1 MQKLALEY
9 LLETRARVPD
19 KTAVID
25 GERSITFHELWRQ
38 SVWLGKRISAM
49 AACRNSTIVIDIDK
63 SIDAVIAILAVQ
75 FSGNIYVPFDSASPP
90 QRRQRMLETLGE
102 ARILTVA
109 DSGFLLD
116 GAPLDPFAAVDDGDL
131 DAIGRDLLEA
141 LADRKNLD
149 PLYVIFTSGTTGVP
163 KGVAISNA
171 AVIDYIDWARNT
183 YRVTDAEIIGNQ
195 APLYFDNSVLDLY
208 LTLACGCTLHL
219 IPGTRFLFPDDVLGY
234 IAEQG
239 INFVFFVPSLFSN
252 FAAVDAFAGH
262 DLSCLQKVLFAGE
275 AMPLTT
281 LRYLR
286 SRLPAALLSNLYG
299 PTEITVDAIFRIFE
313 DELDGLENV
322 PLGRACENKSIILID
337 AAGRPV
343 DQPDTVAEIC
353 VAGIGVALGYWNDPQ
368 RTAEVFIQNP
378 QHDHFPEKIYR
389 TGDLGYRS
397 SRDGLIYMTGR
408 RDEQIKHMGYRI
420 EPGEIECALSG
431 LQQVTQC
438 CVLYD
443 NDNKEIVAFYTSS
456 EDDTTLTDPRTQL
469 AEQLPRYMMP
479 RRFICLPHMPV
490 TQNGKVDRSALW
502 ENYRKQC

>member
-1 MQKLALEY
+1 MALLLATRIISSMQKLALEY

-102 ARILTVA
+102 ARILTFA

-234 IAEQG
+234 ITEQG

-262 DLSCLQKVLFAGE
+262 D
-275 AMPLTT
+275 
-281 LRYLR
+281 
-286 SRLPAALLSNLYG
+286 
-299 PTEITVDAIFRIFE
+299 
-313 DELDGLENV
+313 
-322 PLGRACENKSIILID
+322 
-337 AAGRPV
+337 
-343 DQPDTVAEIC
+343 
-353 VAGIGVALGYWNDPQ
+353 
-368 RTAEVFIQNP
+368 
-378 QHDHFPEKIYR
+378 
-389 TGDLGYRS
+389 
-397 SRDGLIYMTGR
+397 
-408 RDEQIKHMGYRI
+408 
-420 EPGEIECALSG
+420 
-431 LQQVTQC
+431 
-438 CVLYD
+438 
-443 NDNKEIVAFYTSS
+443 
-456 EDDTTLTDPRTQL
+456 
-469 AEQLPRYMMP
+469 
-479 RRFICLPHMPV
+479 
-490 TQNGKVDRSALW
+490 
-502 ENYRKQC
+502 